1 MFESMWLVWL
11 ILAGFF
17 FVGEI
22 VTAGFLVFWLGIG
35 SLIAMVSSFFIEN
48 VYIQVAIF
56 AVFSI
61 VLIVLTKP
69 LVRKFLDKETI
80 STNSYSL
87 IGKKGIVT
95 ENINPIESKGQV
107 KVNGEI
113 WSAKSENDEPILKDT
128 EVEILE
134 ITGVK
139 LVVRPCKRKANI

>member
-139 LVVRPCKRKANI
+139 LVVRPCKREANI